1 MPFNSQHFVLLS
13 LARQF
18 VNCWLAYVVSQPVDF
33 DLSVML
39 HFVREYFGITMIIS
53 FLKRNTT
60 IVASQFMNDDSEQTL
75 DDLVA
80 QESYS

>member
-1 MPFNSQHFVLLS
+1 MLPS

-18 VNCWLAYVVSQPVDF
+18 LNCWLAYVVSQPVDF

-39 HFVREYFGITMIIS
+39 HFVREYLGVTMIIS
-53 FLKRNTT
+53 FMKRNTT
-60 IVASQFMNDDSEQTL
+60 IVASQFMRDESEQTL
-75 DDLVA
+75 DDLVP